1 VPEPSSSRL
10 AAVRGGL
17 RRHAA
22 RGVLINAAFLTA
34 LTLLGFLKGFVLA
47 SILAPSE
54 YGLWG
59 ILAATLGTLAI
70 LKQLGV
76 SDKYVQQD
84 EPDQELAFQRAFTL
98 EAVLNGGLLAVSAA
112 AIPLL
117 ALVYGLPELLL
128 PGFALCLVIP
138 AMTMQAPIWVLY
150 RRMQFGRQRALQAID
165 PVVSLV
171 VAVSLALLGAGYW
184 AFIGGALAG
193 AWTTALV
200 ALAISPFP
208 LRMAM
213 DRVTV
218 RSYLGFSV
226 PLAVASVSLVVM
238 AQTGVLAGQFA
249 VGLAGVGALTLASTV
264 YQLTARVDA
273 VVTDTLYPA
282 ICAVRDRTD
291 LLHESFVKSN
301 RLALMWAM
309 PFGLGVALFGSDLVS
324 FVIGERWRDAVVLF
338 EVFGVVVAI
347 GHLGF
352 NWTAYFRAL
361 GDTRPIA
368 VGAVAQLVA
377 FLAINIPLLFAYG
390 LPGYAAGY
398 VATVAVGLAVRGAYL
413 RRLFR
418 GFRLLP
424 HAVRALAPSVPAVA
438 LVLLLRIAGTGD
450 RTAAVAALEL
460 VLYLLATAVATFALE
475 RRLLGEAVSYLRR
488 NGAAGA
494 PS

>member
-1 VPEPSSSRL
+1 
-10 AAVRGGL
+10 
-17 RRHAA
+17 
-22 RGVLINAAFLTA
+22 
-34 LTLLGFLKGFVLA
+34 
-47 SILAPSE
+47 
-54 YGLWG
+54 
-59 ILAATLGTLAI
+59 
-70 LKQLGV
+70 
-76 SDKYVQQD
+76 
-84 EPDQELAFQRAFTL
+84 
-98 EAVLNGGLLAVSAA
+98 
-112 AIPLL
+112 
-117 ALVYGLPELLL
+117 
-128 PGFALCLVIP
+128 
-138 AMTMQAPIWVLY
+138 
-150 RRMQFGRQRALQAID
+150 
-165 PVVSLV
+165 
-171 VAVSLALLGAGYW
+171 
-184 AFIGGALAG
+184 
-193 AWTTALV
+193 
-200 ALAISPFP
+200 
-208 LRMAM
+208 
-213 DRVTV
+213 
-218 RSYLGFSV
+218 
-226 PLAVASVSLVVM
+226 
-238 AQTGVLAGQFA
+238 VLAGQFA

-291 LLHESFVKSN
+291 LLYESFVKSN

-377 FLAINIPLLFAYG
+377 FLAVNIPLLFAYG

-398 VATVAVGLAVRGAYL
+398 VVTVAVGLVVRGAYL

-424 HAVRALAPSVPAVA
+424 HAARALAPSVPAVA
-438 LVLLLRIAGTGD
+438 LVGLLRIAGTGD
-450 RTAAVAALEL
+450 RTAAVAAVEL
-460 VLYLLATAVATFALE
+460 VLYLLATAFATLALE

-494 PS
+494 PA